1 MMHVN
6 LHTQRTPSRQVEAN
20 RVRPPFE
27 IIAEANI
34 FHVDW
39 LSRACV
45 HKLMCNVQCSCLR
58 RRCTQARSDH
68 FEVQYIYMWK
78 RTVRAKVEC
87 LYNEHYYY

>member
-20 RVRPPFE
+20 RVWPPFE

-39 LSRACV
+39 LSRT
-45 HKLMCNVQCSCLR
+45 MSR
-58 RRCTQARSDH
+58 
-68 FEVQYIYMWK
+68 
-78 RTVRAKVEC
+78 
-87 LYNEHYYY
+87 